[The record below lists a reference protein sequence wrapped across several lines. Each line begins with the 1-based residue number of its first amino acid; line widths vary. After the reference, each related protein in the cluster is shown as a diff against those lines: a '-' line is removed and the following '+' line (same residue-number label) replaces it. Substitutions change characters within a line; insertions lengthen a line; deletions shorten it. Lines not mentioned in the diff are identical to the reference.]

1 MGKDDAKKA
10 AKLKRQ
16 QKAAE
21 KAGAVAKKDK
31 VDEVDEVGEAIKDA
45 ANTLGNVLNIASSKA
60 SANAELAKARN
71 VTGEITC
78 THVGVQLVQV
88 GAAALQCICSKE
100 SRFVACGSAPWRI
113 AGTPAIN
120 RDP

>member
-1 MGKDDAKKA
+1 MCDTPAWGSLQRRKMGKDDAKKA

-16 QKAAE
+16 EKAAL

-60 SANAELAKARN
+60 SANADLAKARN
-71 VTGEITC
+71 STGEIPRMHFEILLSLC
-78 THVGVQLVQV
+78 VCVVRLQHGVR
-88 GAAALQCICSKE
+88 G
-100 SRFVACGSAPWRI
+100 
-113 AGTPAIN
+113 
-120 RDP
+120 

>member
-31 VDEVDEVGEAIKDA
+31 VDEKDEVGEAIKDA
-45 ANTLGNVLNIASSKA
+45 ANTLGNVLNIASSKT
-60 SANAELAKARN
+60 SGNAELAKARN
-71 VTGEITC
+71 VTGEVPC
-78 THVGVQLVQV
+78 THVGIQLVQV
-88 GAAALQCICSKE
+88 LLLCGASAARSPGL
-100 SRFVACGSAPWRI
+100 
-113 AGTPAIN
+113 
-120 RDP
+120 